1 MRASAAPTPRWLPL
15 AAAPVQA
22 WRNGGGSTRELLAG
36 PQGSDWHW
44 RISVAEITTDGP
56 FSAYAGVARWFA
68 VLRGEGVVLTQG
80 DDRLPLHAGDAPLA
94 FDGASAPH
102 CSLLAGPTQD
112 LNLMLRGGL
121 GGGAGGGVGGGMV
134 RAHPGQHWH
143 ACAAQGGVYSLVAGT
158 LFDDDAGQQWP
169 VPAETLVW
177 FSAVPV
183 RLRLQVPDTAL
194 AFWLAVDQPA
204 GEWA

>member
-1 MRASAAPTPRWLPL
+1 MRAGTPPAPRLLPL

-22 WRNGGGSTRELLAG
+22 WRNGGGNTRELLAG
-36 PQGSDWHW
+36 PPDVADWRW
-44 RISVAEITTDGP
+44 RISVAEITADGP
-56 FSAYAGVARWFA
+56 FSAYTGVARWFA
-68 VLRGEGVVLTQG
+68 VLSGEGVVLAQG
-80 DDRLPLHAGDAPLA
+80 DDHLALHAGDAPLA

-112 LNLMLRGGL
+112 LNLMLRDGL
-121 GGGAGGGVGGGMV
+121 GDGVGGGMV

-143 ACAAQGGVYSLVAGT
+143 ACATQGGVYSLVPGM

-177 FSAVPV
+177 FNAVPV
-183 RLRLQVPDTAL
+183 RLRLEVPDTVL
-194 AFWLAVDQPA
+194 AFWLAVDLPA
-204 GEWA
+204 GEAA